1 MLFCCK
7 SVKIFDKNLNSGQ
20 KSFKSYELK
29 LYSITNNKTSQK
41 KMTDDEDDLLDT
53 RVIIF

>member
-29 LYSITNNKTSQK
+29 LCSITNNKTSQK